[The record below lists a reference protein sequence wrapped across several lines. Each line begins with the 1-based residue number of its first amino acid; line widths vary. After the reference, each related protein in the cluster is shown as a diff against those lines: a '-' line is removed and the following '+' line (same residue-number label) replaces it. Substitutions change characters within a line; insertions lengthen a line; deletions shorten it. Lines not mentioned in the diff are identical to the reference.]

1 MSWFEVDKEGLARI
15 LRRRGL
21 EFVLYELLANAW
33 DSDATEVAVT
43 VQPVPGKRLARI
55 IVEDNDPNGFRDVS
69 HAYTMF
75 ADSLR
80 RNDPATRGRF
90 NLGEK
95 LVLAIAEEA
104 TILTTTAGFRF
115 EGQQRH
121 TVRSRTLY
129 GSRVDITIKA
139 TRAQVAQILEAARLL
154 IPPIPTTI
162 NGDPLEPP
170 EPVATFVA
178 SLDTVLPD
186 EEGNLR
192 TRVRKTVVKVY
203 DTTPGRLYELG
214 VPVVQTDDAFSY
226 DVQQKVPVSMER
238 DNVPPAYLRKLRIF
252 ALNELHRHLDGE
264 DCNATWVRDAMTDR
278 TGLLSAE
285 AVRTTTRE
293 RFGSKAVSYDPSD
306 PEANHRA
313 AAEGF
318 TVVTGSQMSAAEW
331 DNVRAAEAILPAG
344 RVTPSPKPFSPNGR
358 PLHILDQADW
368 TPGMRDVACYA
379 RRLIKAWY
387 GHDTTVEIAND
398 PQWPYGG
405 AYGPGGPLYF
415 NKARQPR
422 DFFDNGITD
431 DVVKFLIHEGA
442 HERVTDHLCEDYYDQ
457 CTLLGAKMRNLKH
470 LEDNLVGGRV

>member
-43 VQPVPGKRLARI
+43 IQPVPGKRLARI
-55 IVEDNDPNGFRDVS
+55 TVEDNDPNGFREVS

-80 RNDPATRGRF
+80 RNNPVTRGRF

-95 LVLAIAEEA
+95 LVLAVAEEA
-104 TILTTTAGFRF
+104 TILTTTAGFHF
-115 EGQQRH
+115 EGRKRH
-121 TVRSRTLY
+121 TTRQRTMF
-129 GSRVDITIKA
+129 GSMVDVTFKA
-139 TRAQVAQILEAARLL
+139 TRQQVTQILEAARLL

-170 EPVATFVA
+170 DPVATFVA

-186 EEGNLR
+186 EVGNLR
-192 TRVRKTVVKVY
+192 TKVRKTVVKVY
-203 DTTPGRLYELG
+203 KRTPGRLYELG
-214 VPVVQTDDAFSY
+214 VPVVETDDSFSY
-226 DVQQKVPVSMER
+226 DVQQKVPVNMER
-238 DNVPPAYLRKLRIF
+238 DNVPPAYLRKLRVL
-252 ALNELHRHLDGE
+252 ALNELHLRLTTE
-264 DCNATWVRDAMTDR
+264 DCNSTWVRDALADR
-278 TGLLSAE
+278 TGTLRPE
-285 AVRTTTRE
+285 AVLTTATK
-293 RFGSKAVSYDPSD
+293 RFGEKRVSYDPSD

-313 AAEGF
+313 AAEGY
-318 TVVTGSQMSAAEW
+318 TVITGSQMSSAEW
-331 DNVRAAEAILPAG
+331 DNARAAGAIRPAG
-344 RVTPSPKPFSPNGR
+344 QVTPSPKPFSPNGR
-358 PLHILDQADW
+358 PLHDIDPADW
-368 TPGMRDVACYA
+368 TPGMRLVACYA

-387 GHDTTVEIAND
+387 GHDTEVVISND

-405 AYGPGGPLYF
+405 AYGPRGPLYI
-415 NKARQPR
+415 NKAKQPR
-422 DFFDNGITD
+422 DFFNDGITD

-470 LEDNLVGGRV
+470 LEDDLEGGKV